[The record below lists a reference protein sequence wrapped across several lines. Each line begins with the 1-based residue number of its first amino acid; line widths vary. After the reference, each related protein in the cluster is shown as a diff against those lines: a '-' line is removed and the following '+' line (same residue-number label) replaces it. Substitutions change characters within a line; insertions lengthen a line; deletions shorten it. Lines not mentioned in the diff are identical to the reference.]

1 MNDITFP
8 CSSRNEIHLILV
20 PNLETLSKE
29 RNNMM
34 ELLIDK
40 YAVNVLRKVYKL
52 IIVTNR
58 VEDVYKTIHIRN
70 KG

>member
-40 YAVNVLRKVYKL
+40 YAINVLRKVYKL